1 MLKDLF
7 KNNRASLFFV
17 YLLFLIESLLS
28 LIYPMI
34 LGNSIDEFIS
44 GNHYIIN
51 LIFVL
56 GGFVYFSYLR
66 RIYDT
71 RVFSTIYRKMI
82 LRYIGSEID
91 KNEKTSVINARTNML
106 NTVVSFFEI
115 DLPYIFYSIFS
126 IIGSVLIIMFYYNI
140 FIGLFI
146 LVFLIPIYYI
156 SEYFR
161 KLLSVKYNESNNIN
175 EKDVEIIDTKDKLNI
190 KHHYILKNLLSIQIS
205 NIDAKNNLFN
215 HSINYLVIVIVL
227 ILFIIFDDPTVGVIM
242 GLYNYVLNYISGVGL
257 IPNLILRYEYL
268 KDVLNRVEYEKKI
281 I

>member
-1 MLKDLF
+1 MLKELF
-7 KNNRASLFFV
+7 KNNRGSLFFV
-17 YLLFLIESLLS
+17 YLLFFIESLLS

-44 GNHYIIN
+44 GNYYYIIN
-51 LIFVL
+51 LVLVL

-106 NTVVSFFEI
+106 NTVVSFFEV
-115 DLPYIFYSIFS
+115 DLPYIFYSLFS
-126 IIGSVLIIMFYYNI
+126 IIGSVFIIMFYYNVL
-140 FIGLFI
+140 IGLFI

-175 EKDVEIIDTKDKLNI
+175 EKDVEVIDSKDKLNI

-205 NIDAKNNLFN
+205 NIDARNNLFN
-215 HSINYLVIVIVL
+215 YSVNYLVIVIVL
-227 ILFIIFDDPTVGVIM
+227 ILFIIFDDPTIGIIM
-242 GLYNYVLNYISGVGL
+242 GLYNYVLNYISGVGM

-268 KDVLNRVEYEKKI
+268 KDVLNRIEYKNNI
-281 I
+281 

>member
-1 MLKDLF
+1 MLKELF
-7 KNNRASLFFV
+7 KNNRGSLFFV
-17 YLLFLIESLLS
+17 YLLFFIESLLS

-44 GNHYIIN
+44 GNYYYIIN
-51 LIFVL
+51 LVLVL

-106 NTVVSFFEI
+106 NTVVSFFEV
-115 DLPYIFYSIFS
+115 DLPYIFYSLFS
-126 IIGSVLIIMFYYNI
+126 IIGSVFIIMFYYNVL
-140 FIGLFI
+140 IGLFI

-175 EKDVEIIDTKDKLNI
+175 EKDVEVIDSKDKLNI

-205 NIDAKNNLFN
+205 NIDARNNLFN
-215 HSINYLVIVIVL
+215 YSVNYLVIVIVL
-227 ILFIIFDDPTVGVIM
+227 ILFIIFDDPTIGIIM

-268 KDVLNRVEYEKKI
+268 KDVLNRIEYKNNI
-281 I
+281 

>member
-1 MLKDLF
+1 MLKELF
-7 KNNRASLFFV
+7 KNNRGSLFFV
-17 YLLFLIESLLS
+17 YLLFFIESLLS

-44 GNHYIIN
+44 GNYYYIIN
-51 LIFVL
+51 LVLVL

-106 NTVVSFFEI
+106 NTVVSFFEV
-115 DLPYIFYSIFS
+115 DLPYIFYSLFS
-126 IIGSVLIIMFYYNI
+126 IIGSVFIIMFYYNVL
-140 FIGLFI
+140 IGLFI

-175 EKDVEIIDTKDKLNI
+175 EKDVEVIDSKDKLNI

-205 NIDAKNNLFN
+205 NIDARNNLFN
-215 HSINYLVIVIVL
+215 YSVNYLVIVIVL
-227 ILFIIFDDPTVGVIM
+227 ILFIIFDDPTVGIIM

-268 KDVLNRVEYEKKI
+268 KDVLNRIEYKNNI
-281 I
+281 

>member
-1 MLKDLF
+1 MLKELF
-7 KNNRASLFFV
+7 KNNRTSLFFV
-17 YLLFLIESLLS
+17 YLLFFIESLLS

-44 GNHYIIN
+44 GNYYYIIN
-51 LIFVL
+51 LVLVL

-106 NTVVSFFEI
+106 NTVVSFFEV
-115 DLPYIFYSIFS
+115 DLPYIFYSLFS
-126 IIGSVLIIMFYYNI
+126 IIGSVFIIMFYYNVL
-140 FIGLFI
+140 IGLFI

-175 EKDVEIIDTKDKLNI
+175 EKDVEVIDSKDKLNI

-205 NIDAKNNLFN
+205 NIDARNNLFN
-215 HSINYLVIVIVL
+215 YSVNYLVIVIVL

-268 KDVLNRVEYEKKI
+268 KDVLNRIEYKNNI
-281 I
+281 

>member
-1 MLKDLF
+1 MLKELF
-7 KNNRASLFFV
+7 KNNRGSLFFV
-17 YLLFLIESLLS
+17 YLLFFIESLLS

-44 GNHYIIN
+44 GNYYYIIN
-51 LIFVL
+51 LVLVL

-106 NTVVSFFEI
+106 NTVVSFFEV
-115 DLPYIFYSIFS
+115 DLPYIFYSLFS
-126 IIGSVLIIMFYYNI
+126 IIGSVFIIMFYYNVL
-140 FIGLFI
+140 IGLFI

-175 EKDVEIIDTKDKLNI
+175 EKDVEVIDSKDKLNI

-205 NIDAKNNLFN
+205 NIDARNNLFN
-215 HSINYLVIVIVL
+215 SSVNYLVIVIVL
-227 ILFIIFDDPTVGVIM
+227 ILFIIFDDPTIGIIM

-268 KDVLNRVEYEKKI
+268 KDVLNRIEYKNNI
-281 I
+281 